1 MWYVVQVET
10 GREDAVASD
19 IAAVASDVVDE
30 CFVPRFRTGKRASDG
45 RWVPID
51 ERLLPGYVICS
62 TQQVADVA
70 DQLREVK
77 GLTHILGNDNAFIPL
92 DEDERAWVQRS
103 TKCGERT
110 VGESVGYMEDGK
122 LVVVEGP
129 LVGREDWVAKV
140 SHRKRLAFLEL
151 PMGGRKVRAQAGL
164 RMVSKAQGMQL
175 LREQ

>member
-19 IAAVASDVVDE
+19 IAAAAPDAVDE
-30 CFVPRFRTGKRASDG
+30 CFVPRFRTGRRSPDG
-45 RWVPID
+45 QWKAFD

-62 TQQVADVA
+62 TARVADVA
-70 DQLREVK
+70 DKLRKVK
-77 GLTHILGNDNAFIPL
+77 GLTRILGNGNAFIPL

-103 TKCGERT
+103 TGRGQRT
-110 VGESVGYMEDGK
+110 IGESVGYMDDGK
-122 LVVVEGP
+122 LVIVEGP

-140 SHRKRLAFLEL
+140 SHRKRLAYLEL

-164 RMVSKAQGMQL
+164 RMVSKAQGMKL
-175 LREQ
+175 LQEK